1 MPDIATALKAEI
13 QRIARKEI
21 RLQTEAI
28 RKASTLHRRE
38 IAALKRQVKAL
49 EQANAALHR
58 APRAQARGPAPDAP
72 APDAPAP
79 DAPAVRW
86 SAKGF
91 QAHRLRLGLSAEAL
105 GRLLGV
111 SGQSVYNWEQEK
123 ATPRAGQLQAIAALR
138 TMGKRQAQAALAAQQ
153 G

>member
-21 RLQTEAI
+21 RVQTEAI

-49 EQANAALHR
+49 EQANAALRR
-58 APRAQARGPAPDAP
+58 APRVRAA

-86 SAKGF
+86 SAKRF
-91 QAHRLRLGLSAEAL
+91 QAQRLRLGLSAEAL

-138 TMGKRQAQAALAAQQ
+138 TMGKRQAQAALAVEPD
-153 G
+153 